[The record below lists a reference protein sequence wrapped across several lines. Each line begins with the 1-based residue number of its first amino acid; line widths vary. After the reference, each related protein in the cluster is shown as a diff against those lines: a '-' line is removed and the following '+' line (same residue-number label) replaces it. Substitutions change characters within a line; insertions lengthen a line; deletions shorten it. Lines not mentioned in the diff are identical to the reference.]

1 VPDTYAA
8 TVVSDD
14 LVRAV
19 SQIAEGLDLP
29 VVLDRLI
36 DAARQATGARY
47 AALGVLGPDG
57 LHEEFRHVGLAP
69 EQVAQMGELPRG
81 HGVLGM
87 ITREKAAVVTDD
99 IKGHP
104 ASVGFP
110 PGHPP
115 MGAFLGVPLR
125 VRGVTFGNLYLTDKD
140 GGFDDEDRRTV
151 EALAA
156 AASVAVDNAR
166 LYRSARNREAWAEA
180 AGAVTAALLGGLD
193 EEDALQVVVRHARRV
208 AHADA
213 AVLAL
218 PGMDGV
224 PVVEVVDGGVGDH
237 DLVGLGLPAVRALG
251 DTVSCPVADGEGETG
266 VLVLV
271 RSDGH
276 RRFGPDDVAGAESF
290 AAQASL
296 SLRLAA
302 ERRRG
307 EGRVLLDERARIARD
322 LHDLAVQQLFAVG
335 IELGRLK
342 ESLDVG
348 TGLDPRLGSH
358 VDSALDGLDTAVEH
372 IRATI
377 RPLRTEVRR
386 ATVAEQVARTVSD
399 AAVVLGFEP
408 ELVDRTLPDD
418 AEQWDEQLVHDLLAA
433 LGEALAN
440 VARHSRASSARID
453 LTLTDGRLRLVVED
467 DGVGVPAEP
476 VRSSGL
482 ANLQARARLHGGHCT
497 VLPLVTGGTRVEW
510 AVPVDRP

>member
-1 VPDTYAA
+1 
-8 TVVSDD
+8 VVSDE
-14 LVRAV
+14 LVRVVA
-19 SQIAEGLDLP
+19 QIAEGLDLP

-36 DAARQATGARY
+36 DAAREATGARY

-57 LHEEFRHVGLAP
+57 LHEEFRHVGLSP
-69 EQVAQMGELPRG
+69 EQVARMGELPRG
-81 HGVLGM
+81 HGVLGL
-87 ITREKAAVVTDD
+87 ITREKAPVVTDD
-99 IKGHP
+99 IKAHP

-115 MGAFLGVPLR
+115 MGSFLGVPLR
-125 VRGVTFGNLYLTDKD
+125 VRGVTFGNLYLTDKP
-140 GGFDDEDRRTV
+140 GGFDDEDRAVV
-151 EALAA
+151 ESLAA

-193 EEDALQVVVRHARRV
+193 EEDALPVVVRHARRV

-218 PGMDGV
+218 PGIDGT

-251 DTVSCPVADGEGETG
+251 DTVSCPVADGDGEPG

-271 RSDGH
+271 RGDGH

-290 AAQASL
+290 AAQATL

-342 ESLDVG
+342 DGLDSLDGDVRG
-348 TGLDPRLGSH
+348 TDLGAH
-358 VDSALDGLDTAVEH
+358 VDLALDGLDTAVDH
-372 IRATI
+372 IRSTI
-377 RPLRTEVRR
+377 RPLRVQARP
-386 ATVAEQVARTVSD
+386 ATLAEQVARTVDD
-399 AAVVLGFEP
+399 ASVVLGFRP
-408 ELVDRTLPDD
+408 ELVDLVDPDRAAGFD
-418 AEQWDEQLVHDLLAA
+418 VQLVHDLLAA
-433 LGEALAN
+433 LGESLAN
-440 VARHSRASSARID
+440 VARHSRASTARVD
-453 LTLTDGRLRLVVED
+453 VRVEDCRLRLVVED
-467 DGVGVPAEP
+467 DGIGVPAAP
-476 VRSSGL
+476 ARTSGL
-482 ANLQARARLHGGHCT
+482 ANLQARARLHGGSCT
-497 VLPLVTGGTRVEW
+497 VLPRPSGGTRVEW
-510 AVPVDRP
+510 SVPLP